1 MVLPLVMGGLSFAS
15 SAFGAIS
22 QHNAAMDAA
31 RAQNRQSMQIYK
43 QQMQNQA
50 DQYSR
55 DIAAYNM
62 RKIQY
67 QEQVSNNMTAAG
79 RAYAGEQ
86 QRINEIFKQSAFAR
100 EASNIQRVQDTGK
113 IAASGRS
120 GVSAARAQA
129 MAVAAGGRAEAMGME
144 QRDQAIRMARFRNE
158 GTRDQLKASNK
169 QAYYNVGAPPVMGR
183 FAPAPMQ
190 QTGPSQT
197 GLWASLGQAAL
208 GGISTYMKYA

>member
-1 MVLPLVMGGLSFAS
+1 MGGLSFAS

-158 GTRDQLKASNK
+158 RTRDQLKASNK